1 MTYGRVYGI
10 LKKRRC
16 FYEQKNWSIILL
28 CLIVLCFA
36 LTVGTF
42 VHTGFTLHSID
53 VNAKSPGEVLG
64 GLFATAF
71 IWLGALMVSGGL
83 CAVGCMCSLIN
94 VKIAQNPVIRKTSE
108 AFLGGYSLLTIFLA
122 GMLIYVFIQC
132 F

>member
-1 MTYGRVYGI
+1 MN
-10 LKKRRC
+10 K
-16 FYEQKNWSIILL
+16 KNWSIILL

-53 VNAKSPGEVLG
+53 VNVDSPGEVLG

-83 CAVGCMCSLIN
+83 CAVGFICSLIN
-94 VKIAQNPVIRKTSE
+94 VKIAQGSVIRKTSKV
-108 AFLGGYSLLTIFLA
+108 FLGGYSLLTIFLA
-122 GMLIYVFIQC
+122 GTLIYVFIQC